1 MTLTQPYRVSP
12 DFGLFFPTSEHRHN
26 NTSGI
31 NNDKQKGAKVWRRY
45 LIYLYLVS
53 FNGAISPLHYAHLEY
68 QSKRLKCVI
77 RFLI

>member
-31 NNDKQKGAKVWRRY
+31 NNDKQK
-45 LIYLYLVS
+45 S
-53 FNGAISPLHYAHLEY
+53 ED
-68 QSKRLKCVI
+68 VI
-77 RFLI
+77 